1 MRERI
6 NGGRCRHRQAGVG
19 LIEVLIAV
27 LVLAVGVLGIMSL
40 QINGKRVNFQAMQR
54 SSGAPLAQ
62 EMLERIRGNPGDLSL
77 YAATVGGATITS
89 APSPDCSSAT
99 CTVGA
104 QLAAYDL
111 WEWEQRLDA
120 AASGLVN
127 PTGCITVTGR
137 YVAVSVVWE
146 STVEL
151 DQTGSGGC
159 GDGKYGTDDKRRQEV
174 TMSSYFAE

>member
-1 MRERI
+1 MPERMKD
-6 NGGRCRHRQAGVG
+6 GRCRHRQAGVG

-77 YAATVGGATITS
+77 YAATVGGASITS
-89 APSPDCSSAT
+89 APSPDCAIAT
-99 CTVGA
+99 CSVGA

-137 YVAVSVVWE
+137 YVAVSVAWE

-151 DQTGSGGC
+151 DQAGSGGC